1 MKLMIPS
8 KNAVIYAMTEYSIPT
23 KGSQEEENPLQS
35 AHGKKNQG

>member
-8 KNAVIYAMTEYSIPT
+8 KNAVIYAMPEYSIHN

-35 AHGKKNQG
+35 AHGEKTER